1 MMRKYLPVVL
11 SVLLVIALAVPAAA
25 GPFADVPQH
34 HWAYEAVK
42 QLAAYGLVIG
52 FPDGEFK
59 GNEPLTRYQMA
70 MVIARLL
77 VSLDAQIKAEIEA
90 AKTVI
95 PEAPAPVEVE
105 KEVIVEQPV
114 IEKVIEK
121 TIVEKLETE
130 ALEALEA
137 RIAALEGDV
146 EGHDAEVAA
155 KLADL
160 EAKIARGDADNAAAI
175 EALRAELAALEIPVM
190 PEIPDVDAAVSEA
203 IALIDA
209 LRAEFITELDVLN
222 ARTNVLEGEL
232 ALAMEK
238 IAALEERADVADL
251 RVDEIDATLAAHLAG
266 HEKVKISGSSEV
278 KFEDV
283 DIRSENADV
292 EAWKDPSEIFKAED
306 KNHGSGKYAKK
317 TDFKHTLGLTL
328 TAYPADGVTVKAG
341 LKTVTNLFT
350 GALTGNLEVSSL
362 SLEVTTDGILERL
375 YAGGLTLPAGT
386 FTPYTFW
393 GETILDDDDDPI
405 YKGVVAEL
413 GYDIFSG
420 TLLFTRIQEAKAEVP
435 WKAGLAFDL
444 YGLPIVWP
452 EGFDPNEDYAGQT
465 ATLRIPNPDYDP
477 DVDPA
482 EDEYFLIVDFVFEE
496 DFDVADPDTWGDFA
510 YVVLEAMAV
519 EYFYDPKLS
528 DFLEIIPGSPA
539 TPARYA
545 FAGEG
550 KVALLDNLNLGVAYV
565 RAWDDYLSGVVA
577 PHEVRENFDHVVS
590 VSADYAFAEGWKA
603 DGEIAKWWHDDNG
616 VGTQG
621 LATRLNLTGVIGPVE
636 LEGEFVRV
644 PDGYAPEFVLT
655 DEDDDDGLETDVKT
669 IGISAKA
676 TVLEAL
682 KLTGGYKMTG
692 NASDIGTQWQD
703 WDETKAGIAN
713 VSAEYALEFGDLKL
727 TPSAT
732 AECKHFYVDKLASTL
747 WVDGDNRVTVKA
759 GVKAEFAPIEASY
772 YHTYARAKRDGI
784 EAGTFYNRD
793 EVNAKADYDLNE
805 NLNLWGDV
813 NWAKQTVADAH
824 VGVDKKKDAHTT
836 TFNVGAKANYALY
849 EGIDLNASALY
860 GMKKDL
866 QIEGTPWTKAIVTAG
881 VGAQVTPKL
890 KVDVD
895 GQYQRLD
902 RFYLEEG
909 AYEQYKYAPVT
920 NMIGGINWNYDI
932 TTATVLKLGA
942 KVIKSDVDNRADLS
956 YIARVVTGSLKVTF

>member
-1 MMRKYLPVVL
+1 MMKKYLPVIL
-11 SVLLVIALAVPAAA
+11 SVLLVIALAMPAAA

-283 DIRSENADV
+283 DIRSENKDV
-292 EAWKDPSEIFKAED
+292 RAWKDPSDIFESKRED
-306 KNHGSGKYAKK
+306 NHGKGNDVLKEG
-317 TDFKHTLGLTL
+317 TDFKHVLELTL

-341 LKTVTNLFT
+341 LATVTDVFT
-350 GALTGNLEVSSL
+350 DSPLADDLKVSSL
-362 SLEVTTDGILERL
+362 SLEITTDGILERL
-375 YAGGLTLPAGT
+375 YAGGISLPEGT

-393 GETILDDDDDPI
+393 GEMILDDDNPK

-413 GYDIFSG
+413 GYEDYSG
-420 TLLFTRIQEAKAEVP
+420 TFLFTRMNNPKDE
-435 WKAGLAFDL
+435 
-444 YGLPIVWP
+444 
-452 EGFDPNEDYAGQT
+452 EG
-465 ATLRIPNPDYDP
+465 I
-477 DVDPA
+477 
-482 EDEYFLIVDFVFEE
+482 
-496 DFDVADPDTWGDFA
+496 
-510 YVVLEAMAV
+510 
-519 EYFYDPKLS
+519 
-528 DFLEIIPGSPA
+528 
-539 TPARYA
+539 RYA
-545 FAGEG
+545 FAGEVKG
-550 KVALLDNLNLGVAYV
+550 AILDNLNLGIAYV
-565 RAWDDYLSGVVA
+565 RAWDDCLSGVVD
-577 PHEVRENFDHVVS
+577 PHEVRKDFDHVVS
-590 VSADYAFAEGWKA
+590 VSADYEFAEGWKA
-603 DGEIAKWWHDDNG
+603 DGEIAKWWHDEG
-616 VGTQG
+616 GEGTQG
-621 LATRLNLTGVIGPVE
+621 LATRLNLSGVLGPVE
-636 LEGEFVRV
+636 LEGWFERV
-644 PDGYAPEFVLT
+644 PEGYEPEFV
-655 DEDDDDGLETDVKT
+655 DIDSEKWVNDVKS
-669 IGISAKA
+669 IGVSGEA
-676 TVLEAL
+676 TVLEGL
-682 KLTGGYKMTG
+682 KLSAGYKMTG

-703 WDETKAGIAN
+703 WDVEKEGIAS
-713 VSAEYALEFGDLKL
+713 VGAEYELAFGGLKL
-727 TPSAT
+727 TPSVD
-732 AECKHFYVDKLASTL
+732 AEYTHFFVTSED
-747 WVDGDNRVTVKA
+747 WGDGGSLMTVKA
-759 GVKAEFAPIEASY
+759 GAKAELDPIEASY
-772 YHTYARAKRDGI
+772 YHTYARGRV
-784 EAGTFYNRD
+784 AGDIGATYYNRD
-793 EVNAKADYDLNE
+793 EVDIAADYDLTE
-805 NLNLWGDV
+805 NVNLWGDF
-813 NWAKQTVADAH
+813 NWAKQTVVNFFGFGEEDEHGLELNLGAEAIFP
-824 VGVDKKKDAHTT
+824 VYEGVDLTA
-836 TFNVGAKANYALY
+836 AA
-849 EGIDLNASALY
+849 EY
-860 GMKKDL
+860 GMAKDL
-866 QIEGTPWTKAIVTAG
+866 LCEATPWSKAIVSAG
-881 VGAQVTPKL
+881 LGAKITPKL
-890 KVDVD
+890 SVDID
-895 GQYQRLD
+895 GEYQRLD
-902 RFYLEEG
+902 RFYLPEDG
-909 AYEQYKYAPVT
+909 DQYVRYGGPDGPYVPVT
-920 NMIGGINWNYDI
+920 NLIGEINWNYDI
-932 TTATVLKLGA
+932 TTNTVLKLGA
-942 KVIKSDVDNRADLS
+942 KVIKSDVDDNPNNS

>member
-1 MMRKYLPVVL
+1 MRKYLPVVL

-278 KFEDV
+278 KFEDI
-283 DIRSENADV
+283 DIRSKNPGV
-292 EAWKDPSEIFKAED
+292 EAWEDPSDIFED
-306 KNHGSGKYAKK
+306 DEADNHGKGEDVLERG
-317 TDFKHTLGLTL
+317 TDFKHELKLAL

-341 LKTVTNLFT
+341 LKTVTDVFGGSL
-350 GALTGNLEVSSL
+350 AGNLDVSSL
-362 SLEVTTDGILERL
+362 TLEITTTGVLERL
-375 YAGGLTLPAGT
+375 YAGGLKLPAGT

-393 GETILDDDDDPI
+393 GETILKSNGASK
-405 YKGVVAEL
+405 YKGALAEL
-413 GYDIFSG
+413 GYDMFSG
-420 TLLFTRIQEAKAEVP
+420 TLLFTRIREESAAVAEVP
-435 WKAGLAFDL
+435 WKAGLADVT
-444 YGLPIVWP
+444 IVWP
-452 EGFDPNEDYAGQT
+452 KGFDPYADNAGKEV
-465 ATLRIPNPDYDP
+465 TLYLPNPDYDP
-477 DVDPA
+477 EDP
-482 EDEYFLIVDFVFEE
+482 E
-496 DFDVADPDTWGDFA
+496 
-510 YVVLEAMAV
+510 
-519 EYFYDPKLS
+519 S
-528 DFLEIIPGSPA
+528 
-539 TPARYA
+539 
-545 FAGEG
+545 
-550 KVALLDNLNLGVAYV
+550 
-565 RAWDDYLSGVVA
+565 
-577 PHEVRENFDHVVS
+577 
-590 VSADYAFAEGWKA
+590 
-603 DGEIAKWWHDDNG
+603 
-616 VGTQG
+616 
-621 LATRLNLTGVIGPVE
+621 
-636 LEGEFVRV
+636 
-644 PDGYAPEFVLT
+644 
-655 DEDDDDGLETDVKT
+655 
-669 IGISAKA
+669 
-676 TVLEAL
+676 
-682 KLTGGYKMTG
+682 
-692 NASDIGTQWQD
+692 
-703 WDETKAGIAN
+703 
-713 VSAEYALEFGDLKL
+713 
-727 TPSAT
+727 
-732 AECKHFYVDKLASTL
+732 
-747 WVDGDNRVTVKA
+747 
-759 GVKAEFAPIEASY
+759 
-772 YHTYARAKRDGI
+772 
-784 EAGTFYNRD
+784 
-793 EVNAKADYDLNE
+793 
-805 NLNLWGDV
+805 
-813 NWAKQTVADAH
+813 
-824 VGVDKKKDAHTT
+824 
-836 TFNVGAKANYALY
+836 
-849 EGIDLNASALY
+849 
-860 GMKKDL
+860 
-866 QIEGTPWTKAIVTAG
+866 
-881 VGAQVTPKL
+881 
-890 KVDVD
+890 
-895 GQYQRLD
+895 
-902 RFYLEEG
+902 
-909 AYEQYKYAPVT
+909 
-920 NMIGGINWNYDI
+920 
-932 TTATVLKLGA
+932 
-942 KVIKSDVDNRADLS
+942 
-956 YIARVVTGSLKVTF
+956 

>member
-1 MMRKYLPVVL
+1 MRKYLPVVL

-283 DIRSENADV
+283 DIRSENEGV
-292 EAWKDPSEIFKAED
+292 SAWKDPSDIFESDPED
-306 KNHGSGKYAKK
+306 NHADGTYSSK
-317 TDFKHTLGLTL
+317 TDFKHTLGLKL
-328 TAYPADGVTVKAG
+328 TAYPADGVTVSAG
-341 LKTVTNLFT
+341 LKAVTNPFT
-350 GALTGNLEVSSL
+350 GDLTDNNLEISSL
-362 SLEVTTDGILERL
+362 SLEITTDGILERL
-375 YAGGLTLPAGT
+375 YAGGISLPEGT

-393 GETILDDDDDPI
+393 GETILDDDDNPI

-420 TLLFTRIQEAKAEVP
+420 TLLFTRIREESAAVAEVP

-444 YGLPIVWP
+444 NDVTIVWP
-452 EGFDPNEDYAGQT
+452 KGFDPYADNAGKEV
-465 ATLRIPNPDYDP
+465 TLYRPNSDYDP
-477 DVDPA
+477 EDPESEEEIA
-482 EDEYFLIVDFVFEE
+482 VPVEFGE
-496 DFDVADPDTWGDFA
+496 DFDPADPSTWDEEFLLYVA
-510 YVVLEAMAV
+510 YLSAGEPEDPFDLV
-519 EYFYDPKLS
+519 E
-528 DFLEIIPGSPA
+528 ITPGSPA
-539 TPARYA
+539 VPAKPARYV

-565 RAWDDYLSGVVA
+565 RAWDDYLSTIVDEQ
-577 PHEVRENFDHVVS
+577 EVRENFDHVVS

-603 DGEIAKWWHDDNG
+603 DGEVAKWWRDDDG
-616 VGTQG
+616 VGKQG
-621 LATRLNLTGVIGPVE
+621 LATRLNLSGVIGPVDVK
-636 LEGEFVRV
+636 GEFVRV
-644 PDGYAPEFVLT
+644 PDGYNPEFVKVGSKKLV
-655 DEDDDDGLETDVKT
+655 TDVKT
-669 IGISAKA
+669 IGVSAEA

-692 NASDIGTQWQD
+692 DAMDEGTQWKD
-703 WDETKAGIAN
+703 WDATKHGITN
-713 VSAEYALEFGDLKL
+713 VGAEYELAWGDLKL
-727 TPSAT
+727 IPSAN
-732 AECKHFYVDKLASTL
+732 AEYTHFYKDEDWEAGS
-747 WVDGDNRVTVKA
+747 NRVTVKA
-759 GVKAEFAPIEASY
+759 GAAAEFEPIEASY
-772 YHTYARAKRDGI
+772 YHTYARAKIG
-784 EAGTFYNRD
+784 EGEPGTFYNRD
-793 EVNAKADYDLNE
+793 EVSVEADYDLNE

-813 NWAKQTVADAH
+813 NWAKQTVADAYKPVNPDEEEDEH
-824 VGVDKKKDAHTT
+824 STE
-836 TFNVGAKANYALY
+836 FNIGAKANFALY
-849 EGIDLNASALY
+849 EGIDLKATAQY
-860 GMKKDL
+860 GMGKDL
-866 QIEGTPWTKAIVTAG
+866 LVVGTPWTKGIVTAE
-881 VGAQVTPKL
+881 VGAMVTPKL
-890 KVDVD
+890 KVTVD

-902 RFYLEEG
+902 RFYLKAG

-942 KVIKSDVDNRADLS
+942 KVIKSAVDNRADLS
-956 YIARVVTGSLKVTF
+956 YIARVGT

>member
-278 KFEDV
+278 KFQDV
-283 DIRSENADV
+283 DIRSEND
-292 EAWKDPSEIFKAED
+292 EIDAWKDPSDIFESDPKD
-306 KNHGSGKYAKK
+306 NHADGKYSSE
-317 TDFKHTLGLTL
+317 TDFKHTLGLKL
-328 TAYPADGVTVKAG
+328 TAYPADGVTVSAG
-341 LKTVTNLFT
+341 LEAVTNLFT
-350 GALTGNLEVSSL
+350 DDDFTGNLEISSL
-362 SLEVTTDGILERL
+362 SLEITTDGILERL
-375 YAGGLTLPAGT
+375 YAGGISLPEGT

-393 GETILDDDDDPI
+393 GEKILDDDDNPI

-413 GYDIFSG
+413 GYEDYSG
-420 TLLFTRIQEAKAEVP
+420 TFVFTRIHPEVVP
-435 WKAGLAFDL
+435 
-444 YGLPIVWP
+444 
-452 EGFDPNEDYAGQT
+452 DPVVLDSDEED
-465 ATLRIPNPDYDP
+465 DD

-482 EDEYFLIVDFVFEE
+482 
-496 DFDVADPDTWGDFA
+496 A
-510 YVVLEAMAV
+510 
-519 EYFYDPKLS
+519 
-528 DFLEIIPGSPA
+528 
-539 TPARYA
+539 PARYA
-545 FAGEG
+545 FAGEVKG
-550 KVALLDNLNLGVAYV
+550 AILDNLNLGIAYV
-565 RAWDDYLSGVVA
+565 RAWDDCLSGEVA

-590 VSADYAFAEGWKA
+590 VSADYEFAEGWKA
-603 DGEIAKWWHDDNG
+603 DGEIAKWWRDEDG

-621 LATRLNLTGVIGPVE
+621 LATRLNLSGVLGPVE
-636 LEGEFVRV
+636 LEGWFKRV
-644 PDGYAPEFVLT
+644 PAGYAPEFVKL
-655 DEDDDDGLETDVKT
+655 GSKKLVNDVKS
-669 IGISAKA
+669 IGVSGEA
-676 TVLEAL
+676 TVLEGL
-682 KLTGGYKMTG
+682 KLSAGYEMTG

-703 WDETKAGIAN
+703 WDVEKEGIAS
-713 VSAEYALEFGDLKL
+713 VDAEYELAFGGLKL
-727 TPSAT
+727 TPSVD
-732 AECKHFYVDKLASTL
+732 AEYTHFFVTSED
-747 WVDGDNRVTVKA
+747 WGDGGSLMTVKA
-759 GVKAEFAPIEASY
+759 GAKAELDPIEASY
-772 YHTYARAKRDGI
+772 YHTYARGRV
-784 EAGTFYNRD
+784 AGDIGATYYNRD
-793 EVNAKADYDLNE
+793 EVDIAADYDLTE
-805 NLNLWGDV
+805 NVNLWGDF
-813 NWAKQTVADAH
+813 NWAKQTVVNFFGFGEEDEHGLELNLGAEAIFP
-824 VGVDKKKDAHTT
+824 VYEGVDLTA
-836 TFNVGAKANYALY
+836 AA
-849 EGIDLNASALY
+849 EY
-860 GMKKDL
+860 GMAKDL
-866 QIEGTPWTKAIVTAG
+866 LIEGTPWTKAIVGAG
-881 VGAQVTPKL
+881 LGAKITPKL
-890 KVDVD
+890 SVDID
-895 GQYQRLD
+895 GEYQRLN
-902 RFYLEEG
+902 RFYLNEDG
-909 AYEQYKYAPVT
+909 DAYEQYEYAPVT
-920 NMIGGINWNYDI
+920 NLIGEINWNYDI
-932 TTATVLKLGA
+932 TTNTVLKLGA
-942 KVIKSDVDNRADLS
+942 KVIKSDVDDNPDNS

>member
-1 MMRKYLPVVL
+1 MMKKYLPVIL
-11 SVLLVIALAVPAAA
+11 SVLLVIALAMPAAA

-283 DIRSENADV
+283 DIRSENASV

-350 GALTGNLEVSSL
+350 GALTGNLEVGSL

-375 YAGGLTLPAGT
+375 YAGDLTLPEGT

-413 GYDIFSG
+413 GYDMFSG
-420 TLLFTRIQEAKAEVP
+420 TLLFTRIQEASAATP
-435 WKAGLAFDL
+435 WIWRETSCEDD
-444 YGLPIVWP
+444 YVIVWP
-452 EGFDPNEDYAGQT
+452 EGFDPDDETTWPEPIDEDT
-465 ATLRIPNPDYDP
+465 PF
-477 DVDPA
+477 DPA
-482 EDEYFLIVDFVFEE
+482 DLDTWPE
-496 DFDVADPDTWGDFA
+496 DFYWDVWDASDW
-510 YVVLEAMAV
+510 V
-519 EYFYDPKLS
+519 ERPYEF
-528 DFLEIIPGSPA
+528 IIPAAPA
-539 TPARYA
+539 QNARYA

-621 LATRLNLTGVIGPVE
+621 LATRLNLSGVIGPVE
-636 LEGEFVRV
+636 LAGEFVRV

-703 WDETKAGIAN
+703 WDVEKAGIAD
-713 VSAEYALEFGDLKL
+713 VGAEYELAFGDLKL

-732 AECKHFYVDKLASTL
+732 AECKHFYETAGA
-747 WVDGDNRVTVKA
+747 WQDGGNRVTVKA
-759 GVKAEFAPIEASY
+759 GAKAEYAPIEASY
-772 YHTYARAKRDGI
+772 YHTYARAKIDGGT
-784 EAGTFYNRD
+784 AGTFYNRD
-793 EVNAKADYDLNE
+793 EVNAEADYDLNE
-805 NLNLWGDV
+805 NLNLWGDF
-813 NWAKQTVADAH
+813 NWTKQTVADAH
-824 VGVDKKKDAHTT
+824 VGLDKKKDAHTT
-836 TFNVGAKANYALY
+836 TFNVGAKANYAIY
-849 EGIDLNASALY
+849 EGVDLKATAQY
-860 GMKKDL
+860 GMQKDL
-866 QIEGTPWTKAIVTAG
+866 LVVGTPWTKAIVTAG
-881 VGAQVTPKL
+881 VGAKLTPKL

-902 RFYLEEG
+902 RFYLKEG

>member
-1 MMRKYLPVVL
+1 MRKYLPVVL

-283 DIRSENADV
+283 DIRSEND
-292 EAWKDPSEIFKAED
+292 EIDAWKDPSDIFESDPKD
-306 KNHGSGKYAKK
+306 NHADGAYSSE
-317 TDFKHTLGLTL
+317 TDFKHTLGLKL
-328 TAYPADGVTVKAG
+328 TAYPADGVTVSAG
-341 LKTVTNLFT
+341 LEAVTNLFT
-350 GALTGNLEVSSL
+350 GDLTGNLEISSL
-362 SLEVTTDGILERL
+362 SLEITTDGILERL
-375 YAGGLTLPAGT
+375 YAGGISLPEGT

-393 GETILDDDDDPI
+393 GEKILDDDDNPI

-413 GYDIFSG
+413 GYEDYSG
-420 TLLFTRIQEAKAEVP
+420 TFVFTRIN
-435 WKAGLAFDL
+435 
-444 YGLPIVWP
+444 P
-452 EGFDPNEDYAGQT
+452 EDDS
-465 ATLRIPNPDYDP
+465 
-477 DVDPA
+477 VDPA
-482 EDEYFLIVDFVFEE
+482 V
-496 DFDVADPDTWGDFA
+496 
-510 YVVLEAMAV
+510 
-519 EYFYDPKLS
+519 
-528 DFLEIIPGSPA
+528 
-539 TPARYA
+539 PARYA
-545 FAGEG
+545 FAGEVKG
-550 KVALLDNLNLGVAYV
+550 AILDNLNLGIAYV
-565 RAWDDYLSGVVA
+565 RAWDDYLSDVVA
-577 PHEVRENFDHVVS
+577 PHEVRKDFDHVVS
-590 VSADYAFAEGWKA
+590 VSADYEFAEGWKA
-603 DGEIAKWWHDDNG
+603 DGEIAKWWRDKG
-616 VGTQG
+616 GEGTQG
-621 LATRLNLTGVIGPVE
+621 LATRLNLSGVLGPVE
-636 LEGEFVRV
+636 LEGWFKRV
-644 PDGYAPEFVLT
+644 PDGYAPEFVKL
-655 DEDDDDGLETDVKT
+655 GSKKLVNDVKS
-669 IGISAKA
+669 IGVSGKA
-676 TVLEAL
+676 TVLEGL
-682 KLTGGYKMTG
+682 KLSAGYEMTG

-703 WDETKAGIAN
+703 WDVEKEGIAS
-713 VSAEYALEFGDLKL
+713 VGAEYELAFGGLKL
-727 TPSAT
+727 TPSVD
-732 AECKHFYVDKLASTL
+732 AEYTHFFVTSKRWD
-747 WVDGDNRVTVKA
+747 DGGSLMTVKA
-759 GVKAEFAPIEASY
+759 GAKAELDPIEASY
-772 YHTYARAKRDGI
+772 YHTYARGRV
-784 EAGTFYNRD
+784 AGEIGATYYNRD
-793 EVNAKADYDLNE
+793 EVDIAADYDLTE
-805 NLNLWGDV
+805 NVNLWGDF
-813 NWAKQTVADAH
+813 NWAKQTVVDEHKGFDDVDDEHSLEFNIGAEAKFA
-824 VGVDKKKDAHTT
+824 VYEGVDLTA
-836 TFNVGAKANYALY
+836 AA
-849 EGIDLNASALY
+849 EY
-860 GMKKDL
+860 GMAKDL
-866 QIEGTPWTKAIVTAG
+866 LIEGTPWTKAIVGAG
-881 VGAQVTPKL
+881 LGAKITPKL
-890 KVDVD
+890 SVDID
-895 GQYQRLD
+895 GEYQRLN
-902 RFYLEEG
+902 RFYLNEDG
-909 AYEQYKYAPVT
+909 DAYQQYEYAPVT
-920 NMIGGINWNYDI
+920 NIIGEINWNYDI
-932 TTATVLKLGA
+932 TTNTVLKL
-942 KVIKSDVDNRADLS
+942 
-956 YIARVVTGSLKVTF
+956 

>member
-1 MMRKYLPVVL
+1 MRKYLPVVL

-283 DIRSENADV
+283 DIRSENKGV
-292 EAWKDPSEIFKAED
+292 SAWKDPSDIFESDPKD
-306 KNHGSGKYAKK
+306 NHADGKYSSE
-317 TDFKHTLGLTL
+317 TDFKHTLGLKL
-328 TAYPADGVTVKAG
+328 TAYPADGVTVSAG
-341 LKTVTNLFT
+341 LEAVTNLFT
-350 GALTGNLEVSSL
+350 GDLTGNLEISSL
-362 SLEVTTDGILERL
+362 SLEITTDGILERL
-375 YAGGLTLPAGT
+375 YAGGISLPEGT

-393 GETILDDDDDPI
+393 GEKILDDDDNPR

-413 GYDIFSG
+413 GYEDYSG
-420 TLLFTRIQEAKAEVP
+420 TFLFTRMNH
-435 WKAGLAFDL
+435 
-444 YGLPIVWP
+444 P
-452 EGFDPNEDYAGQT
+452 EDKKD
-465 ATLRIPNPDYDP
+465 I
-477 DVDPA
+477 
-482 EDEYFLIVDFVFEE
+482 
-496 DFDVADPDTWGDFA
+496 
-510 YVVLEAMAV
+510 
-519 EYFYDPKLS
+519 
-528 DFLEIIPGSPA
+528 
-539 TPARYA
+539 RYA
-545 FAGEG
+545 FAGEVKG
-550 KVALLDNLNLGVAYV
+550 AILDNLNLGIAYV
-565 RAWDDYLSGVVA
+565 RAWDDCLSGEVA
-577 PHEVRENFDHVVS
+577 PYEV
-590 VSADYAFAEGWKA
+590 
-603 DGEIAKWWHDDNG
+603 
-616 VGTQG
+616 
-621 LATRLNLTGVIGPVE
+621 
-636 LEGEFVRV
+636 
-644 PDGYAPEFVLT
+644 
-655 DEDDDDGLETDVKT
+655 
-669 IGISAKA
+669 
-676 TVLEAL
+676 
-682 KLTGGYKMTG
+682 
-692 NASDIGTQWQD
+692 
-703 WDETKAGIAN
+703 
-713 VSAEYALEFGDLKL
+713 
-727 TPSAT
+727 
-732 AECKHFYVDKLASTL
+732 
-747 WVDGDNRVTVKA
+747 
-759 GVKAEFAPIEASY
+759 
-772 YHTYARAKRDGI
+772 
-784 EAGTFYNRD
+784 
-793 EVNAKADYDLNE
+793 
-805 NLNLWGDV
+805 
-813 NWAKQTVADAH
+813 
-824 VGVDKKKDAHTT
+824 
-836 TFNVGAKANYALY
+836 
-849 EGIDLNASALY
+849 
-860 GMKKDL
+860 
-866 QIEGTPWTKAIVTAG
+866 
-881 VGAQVTPKL
+881 
-890 KVDVD
+890 
-895 GQYQRLD
+895 
-902 RFYLEEG
+902 
-909 AYEQYKYAPVT
+909 
-920 NMIGGINWNYDI
+920 
-932 TTATVLKLGA
+932 
-942 KVIKSDVDNRADLS
+942 
-956 YIARVVTGSLKVTF
+956 

>member
-283 DIRSENADV
+283 DIRSKNEGV
-292 EAWKDPSEIFKAED
+292 SAWKDPSDIFESEPED
-306 KNHGSGKYAKK
+306 NHGKGNDVLKEG
-317 TDFKHTLGLTL
+317 TDFKHVLELTL

-341 LKTVTNLFT
+341 LATVTDVFT
-350 GALTGNLEVSSL
+350 GSLRPDDLKVSSL
-362 SLEVTTDGILERL
+362 SLEITTDGILERL
-375 YAGGLTLPAGT
+375 YAGGISLPEGT

-393 GETILDDDDDPI
+393 GEMILDDDNPR

-413 GYDIFSG
+413 GYEDYSG
-420 TLLFTRIQEAKAEVP
+420 TFLFTRMNN
-435 WKAGLAFDL
+435 
-444 YGLPIVWP
+444 P
-452 EGFDPNEDYAGQT
+452 EDKE
-465 ATLRIPNPDYDP
+465 
-477 DVDPA
+477 
-482 EDEYFLIVDFVFEE
+482 EEE
-496 DFDVADPDTWGDFA
+496 D
-510 YVVLEAMAV
+510 
-519 EYFYDPKLS
+519 
-528 DFLEIIPGSPA
+528 I
-539 TPARYA
+539 RYA
-545 FAGEG
+545 FAGEVKG
-550 KVALLDNLNLGVAYV
+550 AILDNLNLGIAYV
-565 RAWDDYLSGVVA
+565 RAWDDYLSGVVD
-577 PHEVRENFDHVVS
+577 PHEVRKDFDHVVS
-590 VSADYAFAEGWKA
+590 VSADYEFAEGWKA
-603 DGEIAKWWHDDNG
+603 DGEIAKWWHDEG
-616 VGTQG
+616 GEGTQG
-621 LATRLNLTGVIGPVE
+621 LATRLNLSGVLGPVE
-636 LEGEFVRV
+636 LEGWFERV
-644 PDGYAPEFVLT
+644 PARYAPEFVKLV
-655 DEDDDDGLETDVKT
+655 GSKKLVNDVKS
-669 IGISAKA
+669 IGVSGKA
-676 TVLEAL
+676 TVLEGL
-682 KLTGGYKMTG
+682 KLSAGYEMTG
-692 NASDIGTQWQD
+692 NASDIGTQWKD
-703 WDETKAGIAN
+703 WDVEKEGIAS
-713 VSAEYALEFGDLKL
+713 VVAEYELAFGGLTL
-727 TPSAT
+727 TPSADLEYT
-732 AECKHFYVDKLASTL
+732 HYFVEEDNQTDWDS
-747 WVDGDNRVTVKA
+747 GDSLLTVEA
-759 GVKAEFAPIEASY
+759 GVAAKLEPVEASY
-772 YHTYARAKRDGI
+772 YHTYARLKLGGDVGA
-784 EAGTFYNRD
+784 TFYNKD
-793 EVNAKADYDLNE
+793 EIEVAADYDLNE
-805 NLNLWGDV
+805 NVNLWGDF
-813 NWAKQTVADAH
+813 NWAKQTVVDEHKGFDDVYDEHSLEFNIGAEAKFA
-824 VGVDKKKDAHTT
+824 VYEGVDLTA
-836 TFNVGAKANYALY
+836 AA
-849 EGIDLNASALY
+849 EY
-860 GMKKDL
+860 GMAKDL
-866 QIEGTPWTKAIVTAG
+866 LIEGTPWTKAIVGAG
-881 VGAQVTPKL
+881 LDAKITPKL
-890 KVDVD
+890 SVDI
-895 GQYQRLD
+895 GGEYQRLD
-902 RFYLEEG
+902 RFYLDEDEG
-909 AYEQYKYAPVT
+909 KYVRYVDPDGSGPYVPVT
-920 NMIGGINWNYDI
+920 NLIGEINWNYDI
-932 TTATVLKLGA
+932 TTNTVLKLGA
-942 KVIKSDVDNRADLS
+942 KVIKSDVDDNPDNS

>member
-1 MMRKYLPVVL
+1 MMKRYLPVIL

-25 GPFADVPQH
+25 GPFTDVPEN

-42 QLAAYGLVIG
+42 QLAAYGLIIG
-52 FPDGEFK
+52 FPDGEYK
-59 GNEPLTRYQMA
+59 GNEPMTRYQLA
-70 MVIARLL
+70 MVIARML
-77 VSLDAQIKAEIEA
+77 VSLDAQIKAEVEA
-90 AKTVI
+90 AKTAI
-95 PEAPAPVEVE
+95 PAEVPAAAPE
-105 KEVIVEQPV
+105 KEVVVEQPV
-114 IEKVIEK
+114 IEKVIET
-121 TIVEKLETE
+121 TIVEKLKTE
-130 ALEALEA
+130 ELDALTAKV
-137 RIAALEGDV
+137 AALEGKV
-146 EGHDAEVAA
+146 GGIDADA
-155 KLADL
+155 KARIAEL
-160 EAKIARGDADNAAAI
+160 EAKIAKGDADNAAAI
-175 EALRAELAALEIPVM
+175 AALKAELAALEIPVM
-190 PEIPDVDAAVSEA
+190 PEIPDVNAAVAEA
-203 IALIDA
+203 IVLIDA
-209 LRAEFITELDVLN
+209 LRAEFVTELDILN
-222 ARTNVLEGEL
+222 ARTNCLEGEL
-232 ALAMEK
+232 ALAMER
-238 IAALEERADVADL
+238 IDVLEDK
-251 RVDEIDATLAAHLAG
+251 VDGIDTSLASHLAG
-266 HEKVKISGSSEV
+266 HEKVKITGSSEV

-283 DIRSENADV
+283 DIRSENASV

-350 GALTGNLEVSSL
+350 GALTGNLEVGSL

-375 YAGGLTLPAGT
+375 YAGDLTLPEGT

-413 GYDIFSG
+413 GYDMFSG
-420 TLLFTRIQEAKAEVP
+420 TLLFTRIREESAAVAEVP

-444 YGLPIVWP
+444 NDVTIVWP
-452 EGFDPNEDYAGQT
+452 KGFDPYADNAGKEV
-465 ATLRIPNPDYDP
+465 TLYLPNSDYDP
-477 DVDPA
+477 EDPESEEEIA
-482 EDEYFLIVDFVFEE
+482 VPVEFGE
-496 DFDVADPDTWGDFA
+496 DFDPADPSTWDEEFLLYVA
-510 YVVLEAMAV
+510 YLSAGEPEDPFDLV
-519 EYFYDPKLS
+519 E
-528 DFLEIIPGSPA
+528 ITPGSPA
-539 TPARYA
+539 VPAKPARYV

-703 WDETKAGIAN
+703 WDVEKAGIAD
-713 VSAEYALEFGDLKL
+713 VGAEYELAFGDLKL

-732 AECKHFYVDKLASTL
+732 AECKHFYETAGA
-747 WVDGDNRVTVKA
+747 WQDGGNRVTVKA
-759 GVKAEFAPIEASY
+759 GAKAEYAPIEASY
-772 YHTYARAKRDGI
+772 YHTYARAKIDGGT
-784 EAGTFYNRD
+784 AGTFYNRD
-793 EVNAKADYDLNE
+793 EVNAEADYDLNE
-805 NLNLWGDV
+805 NLNLWGDF
-813 NWAKQTVADAH
+813 NWTKQTVADAH
-824 VGVDKKKDAHTT
+824 VGLDKKKDAHTT
-836 TFNVGAKANYALY
+836 TFNVGAKANYAIY
-849 EGIDLNASALY
+849 EGVDLKATAQY
-860 GMKKDL
+860 GMQKDL
-866 QIEGTPWTKAIVTAG
+866 LVVGTPWTKAIVTAG
-881 VGAQVTPKL
+881 VGAKLTPKL

-902 RFYLEEG
+902 RFYLKEG

>member
-175 EALRAELAALEIPVM
+175 EALRAELAALEIPVR

-238 IAALEERADVADL
+238 IAALEERADVADI

-283 DIRSENADV
+283 DIRSEND
-292 EAWKDPSEIFKAED
+292 EIDAWKDPSDIFESDPED
-306 KNHGSGKYAKK
+306 NHADGAYSSK
-317 TDFKHTLGLTL
+317 TDFKHTLGLKL
-328 TAYPADGVTVKAG
+328 TAYPADGVTVSAG
-341 LKTVTNLFT
+341 LKAVTNLFT
-350 GALTGNLEVSSL
+350 GDLTGKLEISSL
-362 SLEVTTDGILERL
+362 SLEITTDGILERL
-375 YAGGLTLPAGT
+375 YAGGISLPEGT

-393 GETILDDDDDPI
+393 GETILDDDDNPI

-413 GYDIFSG
+413 GYEDYSG
-420 TLLFTRIQEAKAEVP
+420 TFVFTRIHPEVVP
-435 WKAGLAFDL
+435 
-444 YGLPIVWP
+444 
-452 EGFDPNEDYAGQT
+452 DPDEED
-465 ATLRIPNPDYDP
+465 D
-477 DVDPA
+477 DVDP
-482 EDEYFLIVDFVFEE
+482 V
-496 DFDVADPDTWGDFA
+496 
-510 YVVLEAMAV
+510 
-519 EYFYDPKLS
+519 
-528 DFLEIIPGSPA
+528 
-539 TPARYA
+539 PARYA
-545 FAGEG
+545 FAGEVKG
-550 KVALLDNLNLGVAYV
+550 AILDNLNLGIAYV
-565 RAWDDYLSGVVA
+565 RAWDDYLSDVVA
-577 PHEVRENFDHVVS
+577 PHEVREDFDHVVS
-590 VSADYAFAEGWKA
+590 VSADYEFAEGWKA
-603 DGEIAKWWHDDNG
+603 DGEIAKWWRDEGG

-621 LATRLNLTGVIGPVE
+621 LATRLNLSGVLGPVE
-636 LEGEFVRV
+636 LEGWFKRV
-644 PDGYAPEFVLT
+644 PDGYAPEFVKL
-655 DEDDDDGLETDVKT
+655 GSKKLVNDVKS
-669 IGISAKA
+669 IGVSGKA
-676 TVLEAL
+676 TVLEGL
-682 KLTGGYKMTG
+682 KLSAGYEMTG

-703 WDETKAGIAN
+703 WDVEKEGIAS
-713 VSAEYALEFGDLKL
+713 VGAEYELAFGGLTL
-727 TPSAT
+727 TPSADLEYT
-732 AECKHFYVDKLASTL
+732 HYFVEEDNDTDWHS
-747 WVDGDNRVTVKA
+747 GDSLLTVKA
-759 GVKAEFAPIEASY
+759 GVATKLEPVEASY
-772 YHTYARAKRDGI
+772 YHTYARLKLGGDVGA
-784 EAGTFYNRD
+784 TFYNKD
-793 EVNAKADYDLNE
+793 EIEVAADYDLNE
-805 NLNLWGDV
+805 NVNLWGDF
-813 NWAKQTVADAH
+813 NWAKQTVVDEHKGFDDVDDEHSLEFNIGAEAKFA
-824 VGVDKKKDAHTT
+824 VYEGVDLTA
-836 TFNVGAKANYALY
+836 AA
-849 EGIDLNASALY
+849 EY
-860 GMKKDL
+860 GMAKDL
-866 QIEGTPWTKAIVTAG
+866 LIEGTPWTKAIVGAG
-881 VGAQVTPKL
+881 LGAKITPKL
-890 KVDVD
+890 SVDID
-895 GQYQRLD
+895 GEYQRLN
-902 RFYLEEG
+902 RFYLNG
-909 AYEQYKYAPVT
+909 DGDAYEQYEYAPVT
-920 NMIGGINWNYDI
+920 NIIGEINWNYDI
-932 TTATVLKLGA
+932 TTNTVLKLGA
-942 KVIKSDVDNRADLS
+942 KVIKSDVDDNPDNS

>member
-1 MMRKYLPVVL
+1 MRKYLPVVL

-283 DIRSENADV
+283 DIRSENKDV
-292 EAWKDPSEIFKAED
+292 SAWKDPSDIFESDPED
-306 KNHGSGKYAKK
+306 NHADGAYSSK
-317 TDFKHTLGLTL
+317 TDFKHTLGLKL
-328 TAYPADGVTVKAG
+328 TAYPADGVTVSAG
-341 LKTVTNLFT
+341 LEAVTNLFT
-350 GALTGNLEVSSL
+350 GDLTGNLEISSL
-362 SLEVTTDGILERL
+362 SLEITTDGILERL
-375 YAGGLTLPAGT
+375 YAGGISLPEGT

-393 GETILDDDDDPI
+393 GE
-405 YKGVVAEL
+405 
-413 GYDIFSG
+413 
-420 TLLFTRIQEAKAEVP
+420 
-435 WKAGLAFDL
+435 
-444 YGLPIVWP
+444 
-452 EGFDPNEDYAGQT
+452 
-465 ATLRIPNPDYDP
+465 
-477 DVDPA
+477 
-482 EDEYFLIVDFVFEE
+482 
-496 DFDVADPDTWGDFA
+496 
-510 YVVLEAMAV
+510 
-519 EYFYDPKLS
+519 
-528 DFLEIIPGSPA
+528 
-539 TPARYA
+539 
-545 FAGEG
+545 
-550 KVALLDNLNLGVAYV
+550 
-565 RAWDDYLSGVVA
+565 
-577 PHEVRENFDHVVS
+577 
-590 VSADYAFAEGWKA
+590 
-603 DGEIAKWWHDDNG
+603 
-616 VGTQG
+616 
-621 LATRLNLTGVIGPVE
+621 
-636 LEGEFVRV
+636 
-644 PDGYAPEFVLT
+644 
-655 DEDDDDGLETDVKT
+655 
-669 IGISAKA
+669 
-676 TVLEAL
+676 
-682 KLTGGYKMTG
+682 
-692 NASDIGTQWQD
+692 
-703 WDETKAGIAN
+703 
-713 VSAEYALEFGDLKL
+713 
-727 TPSAT
+727 
-732 AECKHFYVDKLASTL
+732 
-747 WVDGDNRVTVKA
+747 
-759 GVKAEFAPIEASY
+759 
-772 YHTYARAKRDGI
+772 
-784 EAGTFYNRD
+784 
-793 EVNAKADYDLNE
+793 
-805 NLNLWGDV
+805 
-813 NWAKQTVADAH
+813 
-824 VGVDKKKDAHTT
+824 
-836 TFNVGAKANYALY
+836 
-849 EGIDLNASALY
+849 
-860 GMKKDL
+860 
-866 QIEGTPWTKAIVTAG
+866 
-881 VGAQVTPKL
+881 
-890 KVDVD
+890 
-895 GQYQRLD
+895 
-902 RFYLEEG
+902 
-909 AYEQYKYAPVT
+909 
-920 NMIGGINWNYDI
+920 
-932 TTATVLKLGA
+932 
-942 KVIKSDVDNRADLS
+942 
-956 YIARVVTGSLKVTF
+956 

>member
-1 MMRKYLPVVL
+1 MMKRYLPVVL

-25 GPFADVPQH
+25 GPFADVPEN

-52 FPDGEFK
+52 FPDGEYK
-59 GNEPLTRYQMA
+59 GNEPMTRYQLA
-70 MVIARLL
+70 MVIARMLTM
-77 VSLDAQIKAEIEA
+77 LDAQIKAEVEA
-90 AKTVI
+90 AKTAI
-95 PEAPAPVEVE
+95 PAEVPAVVTE
-105 KEVIVEQPV
+105 KEVVVEQPV
-114 IEKVIEK
+114 IEKVIET
-121 TIVEKLETE
+121 TIVEKLKTE
-130 ALEALEA
+130 ELDALKAKV
-137 RIAALEGDV
+137 AALEGKV
-146 EGHDAEVAA
+146 GGIDADA
-155 KLADL
+155 KARIAEL
-160 EAKIARGDADNAAAI
+160 EAKIAKGDADNAAAI
-175 EALRAELAALEIPVM
+175 AALKAELDALEIPVM
-190 PEIPDVDAAVSEA
+190 PEIPDVDAAVKEA
-203 IALIDA
+203 IVLIDA
-209 LRAEFITELDVLN
+209 LRAEFVTELDILN
-222 ARTNVLEGEL
+222 ARTNCLEGEL
-232 ALAMEK
+232 ALAMER
-238 IAALEERADVADL
+238 IGVLEEKVGG
-251 RVDEIDATLAAHLAG
+251 IDASLAAHLDG
-266 HEKVKISGSSEV
+266 HEKVKITGSSEV
-278 KFEDV
+278 KFEDI
-283 DIRSENADV
+283 DIRSKNPGV
-292 EAWKDPSEIFKAED
+292 EAWEDPSDIFED
-306 KNHGSGKYAKK
+306 DEVDNHGEGEDVLERG
-317 TDFKHTLGLTL
+317 TDFKHELKLAL

-341 LKTVTNLFT
+341 LKTVTDVFGGSL
-350 GALTGNLEVSSL
+350 AGNLDVSSL
-362 SLEVTTDGILERL
+362 TLEITTTGVLERL
-375 YAGGLTLPAGT
+375 YAGGLKLPAGT

-393 GETILDDDDDPI
+393 GETILKSNGASK
-405 YKGVVAEL
+405 YKGALAEL
-413 GYDIFSG
+413 GYDMFSG
-420 TLLFTRIQEAKAEVP
+420 TLLFTRIREESAAVAEVP

-444 YGLPIVWP
+444 NDVTIVWP
-452 EGFDPNEDYAGQT
+452 KGFDPYADNAGKEV
-465 ATLRIPNPDYDP
+465 TLYLPNSDYDP
-477 DVDPA
+477 EDPESEEEIA
-482 EDEYFLIVDFVFEE
+482 VPVEFGE
-496 DFDVADPDTWGDFA
+496 DFDPADPSTWDEKFLLYVA
-510 YVVLEAMAV
+510 YLSAGEPEDPFDLV
-519 EYFYDPKLS
+519 E
-528 DFLEIIPGSPA
+528 ITPGSPA
-539 TPARYA
+539 VPAKPARYV

-565 RAWDDYLSGVVA
+565 RAWDDYLSTIVDEQ
-577 PHEVRENFDHVVS
+577 EVRENFDHVVS

-603 DGEIAKWWHDDNG
+603 DGEVAKWWRDDDG
-616 VGTQG
+616 VGKQG
-621 LATRLNLTGVIGPVE
+621 LATRLNLSGVIGPVDVK
-636 LEGEFVRV
+636 GEFVRV
-644 PDGYAPEFVLT
+644 PKDFKPEFVYLWDGDHGLT
-655 DEDDDDGLETDVKT
+655 TDVKT
-669 IGISAKA
+669 IGVSAKT

>member
-1 MMRKYLPVVL
+1 MMKRYLPVIL

-25 GPFADVPQH
+25 GPFTDVPEH
-34 HWAYEAVK
+34 HWAYDAVK
-42 QLAAYGLVIG
+42 QLAAYGLIIG
-52 FPDGEFK
+52 FPDGEYK
-59 GNEPLTRYQMA
+59 GNEPMTRYQLA
-70 MVIARLL
+70 MVVARMLTM
-77 VSLDAQIKAEIEA
+77 LDAQIKAELEA

-95 PEAPAPVEVE
+95 PAEVPPQVVTE

-114 IEKVIEK
+114 IEKVIET
-121 TIVEKLETE
+121 TIVEKLKTE
-130 ALEALEA
+130 ELDALAA
-137 RIAALEGDV
+137 KVAALEGKV
-146 EGHDAEVAA
+146 GGIDADA
-155 KLADL
+155 KARIAEL
-160 EAKIARGDADNAAAI
+160 EAKIAKGDADNAAAI
-175 EALRAELAALEIPVM
+175 AALKAELAALEIPVM
-190 PEIPDVDAAVSEA
+190 PEIPDVDAAVKEA
-203 IALIDA
+203 IVLIDA
-209 LRAEFITELDVLN
+209 LRAEFVTELDILN
-222 ARTNVLEGEL
+222 ARTNCLEGEL
-232 ALAMEK
+232 ALAMERLDV
-238 IAALEERADVADL
+238 LEG
-251 RVDEIDATLAAHLAG
+251 RVDGIDASLGAHLAG
-266 HEKVKISGSSEV
+266 HEKVKITGSSEV
-278 KFEDV
+278 KFEDI
-283 DIRSENADV
+283 DIRSENEDV
-292 EAWKDPSEIFKAED
+292 EAWKDPSEIFKKEA
-306 KNHGSGKYAKK
+306 KNHGAGKYSPK
-317 TDFKHTLGLTL
+317 TDFKHTLALTL

-341 LKTVTNLFT
+341 LKTATNLFT
-350 GALTGNLEVSSL
+350 GALTGNLEVGSL

-375 YAGGLTLPAGT
+375 YAGGLELPAGT

-420 TLLFTRIQEAKAEVP
+420 TLLFTRTQAASAAVPAVP

-452 EGFDPNEDYAGQT
+452 EGFDPYEDYAGKT
-465 ATLRIPNPDYDP
+465 VDLRIPNPDYDP
-477 DVDPA
+477 DVDPP
-482 EDEYFLIVDFVFEE
+482 EDEYFLIEDFVFGA

-510 YVVLEAMAV
+510 YVVLEAMAI

-539 TPARYA
+539 VPAEPAKYA
-545 FAGEG
+545 FAAEG

-565 RAWDDYLSGVVA
+565 RVWEDYLSDKVR

-603 DGEIAKWWHDDNG
+603 DGEVAKWWHDKDG

-621 LATRLNLTGVIGPVE
+621 LATRLNLSGVIGPVDVK
-636 LEGEFVRV
+636 GEFVRV
-644 PDGYAPEFVLT
+644 PDGYAPEFVYLW
-655 DEDDDDGLETDVKT
+655 DGDHGLKTNVKT
-669 IGISAKA
+669 IGVSAEA

-703 WDETKAGIAN
+703 WDVTKAGIAN
-713 VSAEYALEFGDLKL
+713 VGAEYALEFGDLKL

-902 RFYLEEG
+902 RFYLKEG